1 MGNKQSDWIWI
12 NGRSVRWKDCAKF
25 EKKSTKKDQKSM
37 LIKQKIRKSVMKQK
51 LEFKD

>member
-1 MGNKQSDWIWI
+1 MIGFGLMEDQLGGKIVQSL
-12 NGRSVRWKDCAKF
+12 K
-25 EKKSTKKDQKSM
+25 KKDQKSM